1 VLAKSLLK
9 QLPPSVR
16 VQQFIRTRVLW
27 RSVPGVTVPIVA
39 ALRINGQ
46 YFVYVAEQGP
56 QGLVA
61 KQRPVQ
67 LGEVQGN
74 DYVVK
79 AGLKAG
85 DKLIV
90 AGIQKIADGAP
101 VKAE

>member
-1 VLAKSLLK
+1 
-9 QLPPSVR
+9 
-16 VQQFIRTRVLW
+16 VQQFIRTRVIW
-27 RSVPGVTVPIVA
+27 RSVPGLTIPIVS

-46 YFVYVAEQGP
+46 YFVYLAEQGP

-61 KQRPVQ
+61 RQKPVQ

-79 AGLKAG
+79 SGLKPG
-85 DKLIV
+85 DQLIV